1 MIISNASAILLTQN
15 PGTLP
20 NVGDALLNWFQPMVF
35 TTIVKTI
42 VNFQV
47 VETETNVNFQGVW
60 QPFTAQQLQMKPE
73 GQRAWKWFS
82 VHADP
87 SLSLTTDEVIT
98 YQSTQYRV
106 KGKTDY
112 TGYGYIYY
120 ELVQDYTGSGP
131 A

>member
-1 MIISNASAILLTQN
+1 
-15 PGTLP
+15 
-20 NVGDALLNWFQPMVF
+20 
-35 TTIVKTI
+35 
-42 VNFQV
+42 
-47 VETETNVNFQGVW
+47 
-60 QPFTAQQLQMKPE
+60 MKPE

-87 SLSLTTDEVIT
+87 SLSLTPDEVIT

-120 ELVQDYTGSGP
+120 ELIEDYTGSGP
-131 A
+131 